1 MHGIQVAIA
10 LILFAVAFQA
20 LPKDVSQEQS
30 AVEYARQEYENSVAE
45 HKADADQVATTAK
58 ALESL
63 KKRLDQERK
72 EASLSEKK
80 KQHAKARLDRAQKA
94 LDQAWRQ

>member
-1 MHGIQVAIA
+1 MHAIQVVTA

-30 AVEYARQEYENSVAE
+30 AVAYARQEYENAVAE

-63 KKRLDQERK
+63 KERLDQEREK
-72 EASLSEKK
+72 ANLSEKK
-80 KQHAKARLDRAQKA
+80 KQQAKARLDRAQKA
-94 LDQAWRQ
+94 LDHAWRQ